1 MTAEK
6 PVLPNMAVSLG
17 GIEMKNPVMTASGTF
32 GYGQEYESYLDLN
45 RLGGIVVK
53 GISPQPRTGNRPP
66 RIMETSSGM
75 LNAIGLENVGLEV
88 FLAEKA
94 AYLRSLNT
102 AVIVNIFGETIED
115 YVRVAEGLD
124 GCDGIAGLEVNI
136 SCPNVKKGGVDFG
149 SDPDLAGEVV
159 SAVRNATRLP
169 LIVKLT
175 PNVTDIRIIAR
186 SVEKAGA
193 DAISLINTIKGMA
206 IDVDTRRPRL
216 GNVTGG
222 LSGPAIKPVAL
233 RMVWETA
240 RAVSVPLIG
249 MGGIMNSRDALEFLI
264 AGARA
269 VQVGTANFI
278 NPAVTIEIIDG
289 IREYLIA
296 GGFGDVN
303 DIVGSLRL

>member
-6 PVLPNMAVSLG
+6 PVQPSLAVTLG
-17 GIEMKNPVMTASGTF
+17 GLRLKNPVMTASGTF
-32 GYGQEYESYLDLN
+32 GYGLEYAPYLDLEA
-45 RLGGIVVK
+45 LGGIVVK
-53 GISPQPRTGNRPP
+53 GISPLPRAGNRPP

-94 AYLRSLNT
+94 AYLRSLDT
-102 AVIVNIFGETIED
+102 AVIVNIFGETVED
-115 YVRVAEGLD
+115 YVKVARGLD
-124 GCDGIAGLEVNI
+124 GCEGIAGLEVNI

-159 SAVRNATRLP
+159 GAVRNVTGLP
-169 LIVKLT
+169 VIVKLT
-175 PNVTDIRIIAR
+175 PNVTDIRVIAR

-240 RAVSVPLIG
+240 QAVSVPLIG

-269 VQVGTANFI
+269 VQVGTANFV

-289 IREYLIA
+289 IRHYLAAEGID
-296 GGFGDVN
+296 DVN